1 MTGSL
6 QARPGRLAV
15 VGLLLMVVAALL
27 VAPPASAAVSP
38 ASERPAVFRN
48 GTWFLRPA
56 LSSGP
61 STSFGFG
68 LAGDRPVMGDW
79 NRDGLDTVG
88 VFRGG
93 VWYQRNANSSG
104 PSTSFGFGLPGDLPV
119 TGDWDQ
125 DRDDTPGVFRNGV
138 WYYRNSIGPA
148 DDLPAVWSR
157 SRCSPAYPGVCLP
170 PPPPDLDCGDISA
183 RNFRVLRPDPHHL
196 DGDGDGVGCE
206 T

>member
-1 MTGSL
+1 MT
-6 QARPGRLAV
+6 V
-15 VGLLLMVVAALL
+15 VGLLLMVVVALL

-68 LAGDRPVMGDW
+68 LAGD
-79 NRDGLDTVG
+79 
-88 VFRGG
+88 
-93 VWYQRNANSSG
+93 
-104 PSTSFGFGLPGDLPV
+104 
-119 TGDWDQ
+119 
-125 DRDDTPGVFRNGV
+125 
-138 WYYRNSIGPA
+138 
-148 DDLPAVWSR
+148 LPAVWSR

-183 RNFRVLRPDPHHL
+183 RNFRVLAPDPHRL
-196 DGDGDGVGCE
+196 DGDGDGIGCV